1 MSRTL
6 FLGVDGG
13 GTKTHFVLVD
23 RDGNLVAVHEGPTSY
38 HLEIGMDGLRDVLAG
53 GLAALFGQ
61 AGIDGSAIAYAFFG
75 LPAYGEDSVAQVLLD
90 ALPQPL
96 LGHRRYRCGN
106 DMVCAWAGSLG
117 GEDGINIVAGT
128 GSIGYG
134 ERQGRS
140 ARAGGWGEVFG
151 DEGSAYWIA
160 VQGLNLFTRMSDGR
174 LPRGPLHTAFR
185 EYFGLGAFSGKVD
198 TGFPQKM
205 RPNKESGADLDLCAK
220 IMNAHTRGSIAAMS
234 QLVTRAAHDGDM
246 LAIRIF
252 DDAARELAAV
262 VEAVR
267 QALEFEPDEGV
278 PWSYSG
284 GVFNAGAVIL
294 DPLQRH
300 LEGKSRSY
308 RLQTPIVTPSLG
320 AAIYAAKLAAQPL
333 AVPAVQ
339 RLGSSLQMTRGG
351 QCGE

>member
-1 MSRTL
+1 VSGSL

-23 RDGNLVAVHEGPTSY
+23 RDGTLAAAHAGPASD
-38 HLEIGMDGLRDVLAG
+38 HLQIGMDGLHDALAV

-61 AGIDGSAIAYAFFG
+61 AGTDGSAIAHAFFG
-75 LPAYGEDSVAQVLLD
+75 LPGYGEDSVAQRRLD
-90 ALPQPL
+90 ALPEPL

-134 ERQGRS
+134 ERRGRS
-140 ARAGGWGEVFG
+140 ARAGGWGAVFG

-160 VQGLNLFTRMSDGR
+160 VQGLNIFSRMSDGR
-174 LPRGPLHTAFR
+174 LPRGPLHAIFR
-185 EYFGLGAFSGKVD
+185 EALGVS
-198 TGFPQKM
+198 
-205 RPNKESGADLDLCAK
+205 SDLDVCAK
-220 IMNAHTRGSIAAMS
+220 VMRDHARAGIAALS
-234 QLVTRAAHDGDM
+234 RLVAGAAHDGDI

-267 QALEFEPDEGV
+267 HALGYEPDEPV
-278 PWSYSG
+278 PVSYSG
-284 GVFNAGAVIL
+284 GVFNAGALIL
-294 DPLQRH
+294 GPLKRH
-300 LEGKSRSY
+300 LEGQSATYHLKA
-308 RLQTPIVTPSLG
+308 PIVPPSLG
-320 AAIYAAKLAAQPL
+320 AAIHAARLAAQPL
-333 AVPAVQ
+333 SVAAMA
-339 RLGSSLQMTRGG
+339 RLRSSLRSAPQGQRG
-351 QCGE
+351 EE

>member
-1 MSRTL
+1 MSGTF

-13 GTKTHFVLVD
+13 GTKTQFVLVD
-23 RDGNLVAVHEGPTSY
+23 RDGNLVASYQGPTSY
-38 HLEIGMDGLRDVLAG
+38 HLEIGIDGLRDVLSD

-61 AGIDGSAIAYAFFG
+61 AGIDGSAIAHAFFG
-75 LPAYGEDSVAQVLLD
+75 LPAHGEDSVAQVLVD
-90 ALPQPL
+90 ALPEPL

-160 VQGLNLFTRMSDGR
+160 VQGLNIFTRMSDGR
-174 LPRGPLHTAFR
+174 LPRGPLYATFR
-185 EYFGLGAFSGKVD
+185 ASFGLS
-198 TGFPQKM
+198 
-205 RPNKESGADLDLCAK
+205 ADLDLCAK
-220 IMNAHTRGSIAAMS
+220 VMNAHTRGSIAAMS
-234 QLVTRAAHDGDM
+234 QLVARAADDGDVS
-246 LAIRIF
+246 AIQIF

-267 QALEFEPDEGV
+267 HALEFEPDEGV
-278 PWSYSG
+278 PLSYSG
-284 GVFNAGAVIL
+284 GVFNAGALVL
-294 DPLQRH
+294 GPLKRH
-300 LEGKSRSY
+300 LEGQSGTY
-308 RLQTPIVTPSLG
+308 RLTAPIVPPSGG

-333 AVPAVQ
+333 SAPAIQ
-339 RLGSSLQMTRGG
+339 RLASCLHGADRG
-351 QCGE
+351 Q

>member
-13 GTKTHFVLVD
+13 GTKTQFVLVD
-23 RDGNLVAVHEGPTSY
+23 RDGNLIASHEGPSSY
-38 HLEIGMDGLRDVLAG
+38 HLEIGIDGLRDVLAG
-53 GLAALFGQ
+53 GLAALFGR
-61 AGIDGSAIAYAFFG
+61 AAIDGSAIAHAFFG
-75 LPAYGEDSVAQVLLD
+75 LPAHGEDSVAQVLLD
-90 ALPQPL
+90 ALPEPL

-134 ERQGRS
+134 ERRGRS

-160 VQGLNLFTRMSDGR
+160 VQGLNVFTRMSDGR
-174 LPRGPLHTAFR
+174 LPRGPLHAAFR
-185 EYFGLGAFSGKVD
+185 ASLD
-198 TGFPQKM
+198 L
-205 RPNKESGADLDLCAK
+205 RADLDLCAK
-220 IMNAHTRGSIAAMS
+220 VMNAHTRGSIAAMS
-234 QLVTRAAHDGDM
+234 QLVARAAQDGDV

-262 VEAVR
+262 AEAVR
-267 QALEFEPDEGV
+267 EALDFEPGEAV
-278 PWSYSG
+278 ALSYSG
-284 GVFNAGAVIL
+284 GVFNAGALIL
-294 DPLQRH
+294 GPLQRH
-300 LEGKSRSY
+300 LEAHSGAY
-308 RLQTPIVTPSLG
+308 RLQAPIVAPGAG

-333 AVPAVQ
+333 SVAAVQ
-339 RLGSSLQMTRGG
+339 RLASRLHRADRAQ
-351 QCGE
+351 